1 MRTPLIALCLVAASL
16 MARAEDATV
25 EFDGQS
31 YRLDYQGAAQQPS
44 GRQGNS
50 LAEFTLQGETVNDW
64 TKLFAF
70 YLFPESGD
78 DPVAMAETMG
88 ETTKELN
95 PDANFK
101 VIKNPQTGDA
111 IIDFLTWSDGS
122 DVMEFNVFR
131 YARAEYGPG
140 LVAMQYAQRFK
151 LGDMSV
157 EEFRALR
164 AHAVDEMAES
174 DMAQA
179 RDYFAAKAKEKL
191 GSARDANPPPSA
203 SAGAGR

>member
-1 MRTPLIALCLVAASL
+1 MRTPLIALCLIAAA
-16 MARAEDATV
+16 MTARAEDATV

-31 YRLDYQGAAQQPS
+31 YHLDYQDAARS
-44 GRQGNS
+44 TNGRLGDS
-50 LAEFTLQGETVNDW
+50 LAEFTLQGETVNNW

-78 DPVAMAETMG
+78 DPVAMAKTLG
-88 ETTKELN
+88 KTTKEIN

-101 VIKNPQTGDA
+101 VIRNPETGDA

-122 DVMEFNVFR
+122 DVMEFNVFK
-131 YARAEYGPG
+131 YARAEFGSG

-164 AHAVDEMAES
+164 ARAVDDMAES
-174 DMAQA
+174 DMAQV

-191 GSARDANPPPSA
+191 GSARDTTQAPSA